1 MNSTFHKIVL
11 LSILMFIYATT
22 DCQQYTLNGKVIDH
36 KGLPVYNAR
45 IFFDQHFSGQSDVE
59 GCFSLSI
66 PENKT
71 GSLIIIK
78 DGFRDHFID
87 LNAENTLLDTN
98 LIIYLEP
105 VSGTLPEIRLT
116 DTPELYNRTSQNQ
129 QVIHID
135 QKKLFHYSGGDL
147 IKALAHIP
155 GVQSMDIG
163 QGMSKPVIR
172 GMGFFRVAVA
182 ESGIKLEGQHW
193 SSHHGISVDASRV
206 KQLEVIKG
214 PGSMKYGT
222 DALGGLINLLPQ
234 NIPAEDILKF
244 DLNFI
249 SRSNTRHRGLS
260 GDVTYRKNKWYAIF
274 NASYNSFGDFA
285 VAETD
290 SFLLPAPVSSEL
302 ASHKVVLGK
311 KVLNTA
317 GENFGF
323 SLYTGVKTK
332 TILSSVQLNLY
343 DQATGF
349 FDWEGLKDDQTREK
363 HAENYFDILFPWQK
377 TTHFN
382 MIHRTEMIME
392 NDKMEIVAA
401 WQTNLAREFSFL
413 TDRTGNRVEDLIKYT
428 GIGNLDLSLNLSA
441 LNFQASYT
449 FNRIKN
455 LSWIT
460 SFSNQIQIHRKDG
473 YNHIL
478 PDYKRWNAGLYTLL
492 KYSLSDQWSAQI
504 GARADYASL
513 EIEPSPNPDP
523 AFGDEFFNERIAK
536 IYSNFNYSGGLIFI
550 PDPVIVLKVHAGQ
563 MFRIPSVY
571 ELSAYGM
578 HRHEGRFEKGN
589 ADVNPERG
597 YHLEVI
603 GDFSFPSTV
612 LTLNPFISWF
622 TNYLYLNPTPELR
635 PEGQV
640 YEYRQNKALLTGL
653 ELSYLQQAGK
663 YFRFSSGLEYV
674 YAVNLDL
681 KRALPAI
688 PPLNLTS
695 EIMVNFPDWK
705 NLSANNLG
713 FEVIMSAGQ
722 KLTVP
727 NELTT
732 PGYTIF
738 GLHAGTT
745 YILKKYKI
753 DILFKINN
761 IANTRYFNHISFYR
775 RLRIPEPG
783 RDMQLI
789 IRIPV
794 EL

>member
-1 MNSTFHKIVL
+1 MNSTFHKFVL
-11 LSILMFIYATT
+11 LCILMLFYATSE
-22 DCQQYTLNGKVIDH
+22 CQEYKLNGKVIDH
-36 KGLPVYNAR
+36 KGLQVHNAR
-45 IFFDQHFSGQSDVE
+45 IFLDQHFTGQSDEE
-59 GCFSLSI
+59 GYFSLSI
-66 PENKT
+66 PEKKIVY
-71 GSLIIIK
+71 LMVIK
-78 DGFRDHFID
+78 DGFRDHFTDLID
-87 LNAENTLLDTN
+87 EIYLEDSSF
-98 LIIYLEP
+98 LISLEP

-116 DTPELYNRTSQNQ
+116 GTPELFNRIAQNQ

-135 QKKLFHYSGGDL
+135 QKELFHYSGGDL
-147 IKALAHIP
+147 IKNLAHIP

-182 ESGIKLEGQHW
+182 ENGIKLEGQHW

-214 PGSMKYGT
+214 PGSLKYGT
-222 DALGGLINLLPQ
+222 DALAGLINLLPP
-234 NIPAEDILKF
+234 NIPAKDMLKF

-249 SRSNTRHRGLS
+249 SRSNTLHRGLS
-260 GDVTYRKNKWYAIF
+260 GDVTCRKNKWFAIF

-285 VAETD
+285 VPATD

-323 SLYTGVKTK
+323 SLYSGIKTK
-332 TILSSVQLNLY
+332 TIISSVQLNLY
-343 DQATGF
+343 DQTTGF
-349 FDWEGLKDDQTREK
+349 FDWEGLKNDQTREK

-382 MIHRTEMIME
+382 MIHRTEMIVE
-392 NDKMEIVAA
+392 DDKIEIVAA

-413 TDRTGNRVEDLIKYT
+413 TDRTGNRAEDLIKYN
-428 GIGNLDLSLNLSA
+428 GFGNLDLSLNLSA

-455 LSWIT
+455 LSWI
-460 SFSNQIQIHRKDG
+460 SSLSNQLQIHRKDG

-478 PDYKRWNAGLYTLL
+478 PDYHRGNAGLYTLL
-492 KYSLSDQWSAQI
+492 KFSLGDLWSAQI

-513 EIEPSPNPDP
+513 KIEPSANPDP
-523 AFGDEFFNERIAK
+523 VFGDPFFNERIEK
-536 IYSNFNYSGGLIFI
+536 IYYNFNYSGGLVFI
-550 PDPVIVLKVHAGQ
+550 PDPEIVLKVHAGQ

-571 ELSAYGM
+571 ELAAYGM

-589 ADVNPERG
+589 ADVFPEHG
-597 YHLEVI
+597 YHLELI
-603 GDFSFPSTV
+603 GDFDFSSIV
-612 LTLNPFISWF
+612 LILNPFISWF

-635 PEGQV
+635 AEGQV
-640 YEYRQNKALLTGL
+640 YEYSQNKAMLTGL

-663 YFRFSSGLEYV
+663 YLLFKSGLEYV
-674 YAVNLDL
+674 YAVNIDL

-688 PPLNLTS
+688 PPLNLTT
-695 EIMVNFPDWK
+695 EIRVNFPDWK
-705 NLSANNLG
+705 NFSANTLG
-713 FEVIMSAGQ
+713 CEINMSAGQ
-722 KLTVP
+722 KFTVP

-732 PGYTIF
+732 SGYTVI
-738 GLHAGTT
+738 GLDAGTT
-745 YILKKYKI
+745 YTLKKYKI
-753 DILFKINN
+753 DILFKISNL
-761 IANTRYFNHISFYR
+761 ANSRYFNHISFYR